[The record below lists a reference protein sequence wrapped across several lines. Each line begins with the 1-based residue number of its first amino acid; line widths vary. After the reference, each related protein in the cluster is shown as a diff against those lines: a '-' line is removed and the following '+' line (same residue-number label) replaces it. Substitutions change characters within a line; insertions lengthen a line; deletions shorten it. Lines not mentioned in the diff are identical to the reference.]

1 MIDISDK
8 TYAKILEALLSYVP
22 DDLNKREGSLIRTSL
37 AACAWAIEGMYLDLA
52 YVQAQSYG
60 ETASTEYL
68 DYIAA
73 EQGLTRKPATSAV
86 RYARFNMSPPV
97 GTQFRLNGTGENIYY
112 TLLTAATNSP
122 DASYPDNPY
131 LGEVTCTEAGTIGN
145 VYSGSL
151 GTVNFVAGL
160 TSAILLGVVTP
171 GTDVETDDSLRS
183 RWKDSVG
190 RVDFAGNI
198 QAYRNYILSQPG
210 IGAVQVYP
218 TYQGPGTVL
227 CSAISSDYEPLTTAQ
242 VNALQLLVCP
252 PEDSGSNPSAN
263 GYGMAPVGAVV
274 KITTPTAVGV
284 DVTAN
289 VKILSSSS
297 RTIAEIQEE
306 AEEKIAAYIKS
317 ICAEWGTMSEWNVA
331 SYSLILYL
339 NKVLG
344 ILNNIDGVEVAS
356 SILINGE
363 SQNLVF
369 NQINVVGGQ
378 TIPVLNSVALTQI

>member
-73 EQGLTRKPATSAV
+73 EQGLTRKPATPAV

-97 GTQFRLNGTGENIYY
+97 GTQFRLNGVSENIYY

-145 VYSGSL
+145 VYSGAL
-151 GTVNFVAGL
+151 WTVDFVAGL
-160 TSAILLGVVTP
+160 TSAILLGIATP

-198 QAYRNYILSQPG
+198 QAYRNYILSQTG

-227 CSAISSDYEPLTTAQ
+227 CSAVNDDYEPLTTAQ
-242 VNALQLLVCP
+242 VNALQTLVCP
-252 PEDSGSNPSAN
+252 PEDGGSNPSAN
-263 GYGMAPVGAVV
+263 GYGMAPIGAVV
-274 KITTPTAVGV
+274 KITTPTAVNV

-297 RTIAEIQEE
+297 RTIGEIQEE
-306 AEEKIAAYIKS
+306 AEEKIASYIKS

-356 SILINGE
+356 SILINGA

>member
-8 TYAKILEALLSYVP
+8 TYAKILETLLSYVP

-68 DYIAA
+68 DYIAG
-73 EQGLTRKPATSAV
+73 EQGLTRKPATPAV
-86 RYARFNMSPPV
+86 RYARFNMSPPI
-97 GTQFRLNGTGENIYY
+97 GTQFRLNGVSENIYY

-151 GTVNFVAGL
+151 GTVDFVAGL
-160 TSAILLGVVTP
+160 TSALLLGIATP
-171 GTDVETDDSLRS
+171 GTDVETDDSLRE
-183 RWKDSVG
+183 RWREAVG
-190 RVDFAGNI
+190 RIEFGGNI
-198 QAYRNYILSQPG
+198 QAYRNFILSQPG

-218 TYQGPGTVL
+218 VYNGPGTVL
-227 CSAISSDYEPLTTAQ
+227 CSAINSDYEPLTTAQ
-242 VNALQLLVCP
+242 VDALQMLVCP
-252 PEDSGSNPSAN
+252 PEAGNLNPSAN
-263 GYGMAPVGAVV
+263 GYGMAPIGARVV
-274 KITTPTAVGV
+274 ITTPNAVPVSITA
-284 DVTAN
+284 D

-297 RTIAEIQEE
+297 RTIGEIQTE
-306 AEEKIAAYIKS
+306 AAAKITEYIKS
-317 ICAEWGTMSEWNVA
+317 ICMDWGTMSAWNLA
-331 SYSLILYL
+331 HYSMTLYL

-344 ILNNIDGVEVAS
+344 ILNNLDGVEVAS
-356 SILINGE
+356 SVLING
-363 SQNLVF
+363 SASDLILHQF
-369 NQINVVGGQ
+369 AGPGWQQ
-378 TIPVLNSVALTQI
+378 IPVFDSVTLTQI